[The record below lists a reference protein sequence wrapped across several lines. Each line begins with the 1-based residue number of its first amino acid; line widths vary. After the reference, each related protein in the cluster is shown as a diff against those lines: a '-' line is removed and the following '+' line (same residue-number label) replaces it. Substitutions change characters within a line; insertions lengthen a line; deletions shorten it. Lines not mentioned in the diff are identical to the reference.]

1 MDDRDYYGNKR
12 LELAGQVGQP
22 CYFFFYFSRDRL
34 SSFDCMTTLAWGLL
48 SLLVSL
54 AFQRKGWREGVNGR
68 DN

>member
-34 SSFDCMTTLAWGLL
+34 PSFDCMTTLAWGLL
-48 SLLVSL
+48 SYIHR
-54 AFQRKGWREGVNGR
+54 AQH
-68 DN
+68 